1 MKKYEV
7 CSHKIPSNVSGGLVL
22 LLVTLPVVCFSLL
35 LLLSNT
41 PYVHQDEEAMEF
53 SALAK
58 AFGNT
63 AEVCRCILKSEILK
77 VS

>member
-1 MKKYEV
+1 
-7 CSHKIPSNVSGGLVL
+7 
-22 LLVTLPVVCFSLL
+22 
-35 LLLSNT
+35 
-41 PYVHQDEEAMEF
+41 MEF